1 MQLKNMD
8 ILYTDIIINISD
20 NPDEPEVSFDSLHYN
35 GYNIK
40 QIKETGEFDIYDLGG
55 AIIGHTT
62 TLELAKIFIDNKGR
76 SIIGRTE

>member
-1 MQLKNMD
+1 ME
-8 ILYTDIIINISD
+8 S
-20 NPDEPEVSFDSLHYN
+20 PVEEVETEESFDLIHYN

-40 QIKETGEFDIYDLGG
+40 LVKETGEFDIYDLGG
-55 AIIGHTT
+55 AIIGHTA